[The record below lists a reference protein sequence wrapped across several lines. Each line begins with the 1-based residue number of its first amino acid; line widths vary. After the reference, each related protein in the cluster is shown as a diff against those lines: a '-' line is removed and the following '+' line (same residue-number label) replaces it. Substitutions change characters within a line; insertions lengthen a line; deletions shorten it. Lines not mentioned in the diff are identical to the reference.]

1 MIGAVGHDTRHRE
14 QVCQSIRPEAGHAF
28 TSQPPT
34 HPSSGRSHHR
44 HGRSQV
50 VDRWQPRVGD
60 QEEGR
65 KEQPDHDG
73 RDERR
78 VEGVEVASTPV
89 TRGNPWRDRW
99 RRRHEGRPTRR
110 GPTGGC
116 PVPRGIRTARPPHAP
131 SPSHPTL
138 PVCAD
143 MRAPASRAPACPV
156 RVPAMPRS
164 YPIPPAPSTRWV
176 TPGGVH
182 RRARRLPPSLPR
194 SSPPSH
200 PHRPPLARRRS
211 TPTAARAYKPAYAG
225 TRPHRLSRAV

>member
-1 MIGAVGHDTRHRE
+1 VADQGLSDGMIGAVGHDTRHRE

-73 RDERR
+73 RDERS
-78 VEGVEVASTPV
+78 VEGVESAPV

-99 RRRHEGRPTRR
+99 RRRHAGRSIRS
-110 GPTGGC
+110 GLTGGC
-116 PVPRGIRTARPPHAP
+116 PVPRGILAARSSHAP
-131 SPSHPTL
+131 SPSHPCTTL
-138 PVCAD
+138 PVPAA
-143 MRAPASRAPACPV
+143 MRAPPSRAPICPARLA
-156 RVPAMPRS
+156 RVPHHATIIPYPTRAVHPLGDARQRPPPSGAKTPTDAGPRS
-164 YPIPPAPSTRWV
+164 PDRLHDVTRR
-176 TPGGVH
+176 GQ
-182 RRARRLPPSLPR
+182 
-194 SSPPSH
+194 
-200 PHRPPLARRRS
+200 
-211 TPTAARAYKPAYAG
+211 
-225 TRPHRLSRAV
+225 

>member
-44 HGRSQV
+44 YGRSQV
-50 VDRWQPRVGD
+50 VERWQPRIGD
-60 QEEGR
+60 EEKGR

-78 VEGVEVASTPV
+78 VEGVASTPV
-89 TRGNPWRDRW
+89 TRGNPWRDW
-99 RRRHEGRPTRR
+99 WPRRHGGRPIRR

-116 PVPRGIRTARPPHAP
+116 PVPRGFLTARPSHAP
-131 SPSHPTL
+131 SPSHPCPML
-138 PVCAD
+138 PVPAD
-143 MRAPASRAPACPV
+143 LRAPPSRAPVCPAHAF
-156 RVPAMPRS
+156 PAMPRS

-176 TPGGVH
+176 TPDGVHCH
-182 RRARRLPPSLPR
+182 RRAGPRHRRMLG
-194 SSPPSH
+194 H
-200 PHRPPLARRRS
+200 DG
-211 TPTAARAYKPAYAG
+211 PTG
-225 TRPHRLSRAV
+225 CTM